1 MKIKNVKAKLIIK
14 EPEILNIS
22 GDIIPL
28 DSALKFSGIV
38 STGGQ
43 AKIIIQ
49 AGEVKVNGEVCDK
62 RTKKLKNGD
71 KFEFE
76 NKLYEVC
83 THEGKLA

>member
-1 MKIKNVKAKLIIK
+1 MKIKDVKAKVLIK

-62 RTKKLKNGD
+62 RTKKLRNGD

>member
-1 MKIKNVKAKLIIK
+1 MKIKNVKAKVLIK

>member
-1 MKIKNVKAKLIIK
+1 MKIKNVKAKVIIK

-62 RTKKLKNGD
+62 RTKKLRNGD

>member
-1 MKIKNVKAKLIIK
+1 MKIKNVKAKVIIK